1 LLKALIIVIDSVVD
15 FSWFSY
21 FLELPKSD
29 GSPTSHD
36 LHVVDFPMRIVLI
49 GMREEDSGVG
59 IFSTGYSDDV
69 SVLDGNRHGYEF
81 S

>member
-1 LLKALIIVIDSVVD
+1 
-15 FSWFSY
+15 
-21 FLELPKSD
+21 
-29 GSPTSHD
+29 
-36 LHVVDFPMRIVLI
+36 MRIVLI